1 MFKKQDL
8 FLIVPLL
15 LVAAVL
21 LVWFNSRPDSGIA
34 VIEKDGVEVCR
45 FDLTQQTTRQE
56 IDLGGEYH
64 VKVLIEPGAASFLHS
79 DCRDQICVRTGKL
92 TRAGQTAICLPAKIS
107 VRIIGRDR
115 TVDGYTG

>member
-15 LVAAVL
+15 LATVIL
-21 LVWFNSRPDSGIA
+21 LVWFNSRPDCGIA
-34 VIEKDGVEVCR
+34 VIEKNGTEICR
-45 FDLTQQTTRQE
+45 FDLTRQTARQE
-56 IDLGGEYH
+56 IDLGGDYH
-64 VKVLIEPGAASFLHS
+64 VKLLVEPGAVSFLRS

-92 TRAGQTAICLPAKIS
+92 TKAGQTAVCLPAKIS